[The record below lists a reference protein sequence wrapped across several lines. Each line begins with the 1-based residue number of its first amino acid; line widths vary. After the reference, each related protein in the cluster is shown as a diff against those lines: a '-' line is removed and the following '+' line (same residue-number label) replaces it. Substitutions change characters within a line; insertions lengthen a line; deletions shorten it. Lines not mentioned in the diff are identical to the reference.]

1 MDQRLDMDELTKLRR
16 LAAFMILQYGPEFG
30 FVLDRIERI
39 IEAAHRD
46 DPTAKALRVMAE
58 LKTITP
64 HHGKPAL
71 LLTSRR

>member
-1 MDQRLDMDELTKLRR
+1 MDKRLDIDDLTKLRR

-58 LKTITP
+58 LKTVTP
-64 HHGKPAL
+64 SCREPRLMRISG
-71 LLTSRR
+71 R